1 MNLEEQVLADKA
13 DEFRVVMDDQLN
25 VTLQDLSTIHIGYS
39 KPFYW
44 MKMPDGKKSNFITRG
59 KFTASLAVL
68 RMNYPYIKFVADA
81 PLPAPKQRR
90 K

>member
-1 MNLEEQVLADKA
+1 MEEQLAA
-13 DEFRVVMDDQLN
+13 DLT
-25 VTLQDLSTIHIGYS
+25 TLRIGYN

-44 MKMPDGKKSNFITRG
+44 IVMPDGKRSHFITRG